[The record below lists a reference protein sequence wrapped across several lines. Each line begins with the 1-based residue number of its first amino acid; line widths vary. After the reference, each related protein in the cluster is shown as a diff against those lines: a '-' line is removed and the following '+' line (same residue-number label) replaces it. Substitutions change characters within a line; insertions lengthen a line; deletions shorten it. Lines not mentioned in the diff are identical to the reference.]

1 MKSKQNIYLPV
12 WLDISNK
19 HILIIGGGRIAAR
32 KLSALSMFTDKI
44 TILAIEICED
54 IRQTGFKQI
63 TKEYHFHDL
72 HHYSI
77 VYACT
82 SNRTVNAQIKSDAVK
97 LGILVNVVD
106 DPGLCDFITPAVFK
120 KDYLTIAVSSNGI
133 NVKKAIEWRNKIKR
147 LIANDTSEKTEHEQT

>member
-19 HILIIGGGRIAAR
+19 HILIIGGGRIATR

-44 TILAIEICED
+44 TILATEICED
-54 IRQTGFKQI
+54 IRQTCFKQI
-63 TKEYHFHDL
+63 TKEYQFHDL

-82 SNRTVNAQIKSDAVK
+82 NTRTVNAQIKSDAAK

-106 DPGLCDFITPAVFK
+106 DPGLCDFISPAVFK
-120 KDYLTIAVSSNGI
+120 KDYLTIAVSSNGV
-133 NVKKAIEWRNKIKR
+133 NVKKAIEWRNKIKQF
-147 LIANDTSEKTEHEQT
+147 IENDTGEEN

>member
-19 HILIIGGGRIAAR
+19 HILIIGGGRIATR

-44 TILAIEICED
+44 TILAIEICDD
-54 IRQTGFKQI
+54 IQQTGFKQI
-63 TKEYHFHDL
+63 TKEYQPHDL

-82 SNRTVNAQIKSDAVK
+82 NNREVNAQIKTHASK

-106 DPGLCDFITPAVFK
+106 DPSLCDFISPAVFK
-120 KDYLTIAVSSNGI
+120 KDYLTIAVSSNGV
-133 NVKKAIEWRNKIKR
+133 NVKKTIEWRNKIKH
-147 LIANDTSEKTEHEQT
+147 LIENDTVEKN

>member
-19 HILIIGGGRIAAR
+19 HILIIGGGRIATQ
-32 KLSALSMFTDKI
+32 KLSALSMFTDRI

-54 IRQTGFKQI
+54 IRQTRFKQI
-63 TKEYHFHDL
+63 TKEYQSHDL
-72 HHYSI
+72 NHYSI

-82 SNRTVNAQIKSDAVK
+82 NNRTMNARIKSDAAK

-106 DPGLCDFITPAVFK
+106 DPALCDFISPAVFK

-133 NVKKAIEWRNKIKR
+133 NVKKAIEWKNKIKR
-147 LIANDTSEKTEHEQT
+147 LIANDTVEKTEHEQT